1 MKKEKETE
9 RLSKHEIVKSSLL
22 FVLHFLIL
30 VLIVACMLFGNKLGT
45 IGVMLKENAAN
56 YLYMLFCLLL
66 LLVITYFYFMTENT
80 EVLKSGKTI
89 TLIFSVLDLYLMLAI
104 LIGTRLHVYAR
115 PVAMVALLIYAL
127 VGRRDAIFVNVLCAL
142 LTFVVD
148 NFSTAESVANNIYSS
163 LFISFSA
170 GMVAIF
176 YFDKAKTRFQV
187 IKIGLVTVLPVDAI
201 IFLLE
206 LSSIF
211 NGVSTSSS
219 LIEISDWSKIL
230 EAMGYGLF
238 GGIGS
243 VVLYLALLP
252 VFEAIFNCL
261 TAFRVRELTANDAKL
276 LKKLQEEANG
286 TYNHSNMVAQL
297 AGACAASLGEDVDYA
312 RAAALYHDVG
322 KLHQPEYFTENQW
335 GYNVHDE
342 LTPELSAD
350 IVRSHAQDGYS
361 LILAHRL
368 PQFLA
373 DVALQHHGTM
383 PIRYFYAKAMKMT
396 DGELNIE
403 EFSYQG
409 PKPQTKIA
417 AIIMI
422 ADAAEASVRALKD
435 RGPDKVEK
443 AVGDIIEERMELEQ
457 FSECDITIADLMK
470 IRMTIVNVLTGVY
483 HHRVKYPKIKYK
495 NKGGKKVGE
504 NE

>member
-1 MKKEKETE
+1 
-9 RLSKHEIVKSSLL
+9 
-22 FVLHFLIL
+22 
-30 VLIVACMLFGNKLGT
+30 MLFGDKLGT
-45 IGVMLKENAAN
+45 IGLMLKENGAN
-56 YLYMLFCLLL
+56 YLYMVFCLLL
-66 LLVITYFYFMTENT
+66 LLVITYFYFLTENAK
-80 EVLKSGKTI
+80 VLQSGKTI
-89 TLIFSVLDLYLMLAI
+89 TLIFCVLDLYLVLAMLVS
-104 LIGTRLHVYAR
+104 TRVHVYAR

-127 VGRRDAIFVNVLCAL
+127 VGRRDAIFVNTLCAL
-142 LTFVVD
+142 LAFVVD

-206 LSSIF
+206 FSAIL
-211 NGVSTSSS
+211 NGGATSLVEFSG
-219 LIEISDWSKIL
+219 WSKIV

-238 GGIGS
+238 GGVGS
-243 VVLYLALLP
+243 VVLYLAVLP
-252 VFEAIFNCL
+252 VFETIFNCL

-276 LKKLQEEANG
+276 LKKLRKEANG
-286 TYNHSNMVAQL
+286 TYNHSHSVAHL
-297 AGACAASLGEDVDYA
+297 AEACASSLGEDVDYA

-350 IVRSHAQDGYS
+350 IVRSHAHDGYN
-361 LILAHRL
+361 LILANRL
-368 PQFLA
+368 PSFLA

-383 PIRYFYAKAMKMT
+383 PIRYFYLKAMKLT

-403 EFSYQG
+403 EFSYLG

-435 RGPDKVEK
+435 RNPEAVERT
-443 AVGDIIEERMELEQ
+443 VREIIEERMDLEQ
-457 FSECDITIADLMK
+457 FSECDITMADLTK

-483 HHRVKYPKIKYK
+483 HHRVEYPKIKYK
-495 NKGGKKVGE
+495 QTGGKTVGE

>member
-1 MKKEKETE
+1 MKREREAI
-9 RLSKHEIVKSSLL
+9 RLSQNEIVKSSML
-22 FVLHFLIL
+22 FVLHFVILLIL
-30 VLIVACMLFGNKLGT
+30 VACVLFGDKLGS
-45 IGVMLKENAAN
+45 IGEMLKVNGAN
-56 YLYMLFCLLL
+56 YLYMVFCLILL
-66 LLVITYFYFMTENT
+66 FVISYFYFLTENAK
-80 EVLKSGKTI
+80 VLKSGKTI
-89 TLIFSVLDLYLMLAI
+89 TLIFCALYIYIVIAMV
-104 LIGTRLHVYAR
+104 IGTKIHVYAR

-127 VGRRDAIFVNVLCAL
+127 VGRRDAIFVNILCAL
-142 LTFVVD
+142 IMFVVD
-148 NFSTAESVANNIYSS
+148 NFSTAEHVANNIYSS

-176 YFDKAKTRFQV
+176 YFDNAKTRFQV
-187 IKIGLVTVLPVDAI
+187 IKIGLVTVLPIDAI

-206 LSSIF
+206 FSSIF
-211 NGVSTSSS
+211 NGATTSLLEFS
-219 LIEISDWSKIL
+219 EWSVIFDS
-230 EAMGYGLF
+230 MGYGVF
-238 GGIGS
+238 GGVGS
-243 VVLYLALLP
+243 VVLYLAVLP

-261 TAFRVRELTANDAKL
+261 TAFRIRELTANDAKL

-286 TYNHSNMVAQL
+286 TYNHSHSVAQL
-297 AGACAASLGEDVDYA
+297 AEACAAALGEDVDYA

-350 IVRSHAQDGYS
+350 IVRSHAQDGYD
-361 LILAHRL
+361 LILSHRL

-373 DVALQHHGTM
+373 DVAVQHHGTL
-383 PIRYFYAKAMKMT
+383 PIRYFYAKAMKLT

-403 EFSYQG
+403 EFSYLG

-435 RGPDKVEK
+435 RTPEAVERT
-443 AVGDIIEERMELEQ
+443 VREIIEERMDLEQ
-457 FSECDITIADLMK
+457 FSECDITMADLTK

-495 NKGGKKVGE
+495 NMDGKTVGE
-504 NE
+504 QE

>member
-1 MKKEKETE
+1 MKKEKEIEILT
-9 RLSKHEIVKSSLL
+9 KNEIVKSATL
-22 FVLHFLIL
+22 FVVHYLLL
-30 VLIVACMLFGNKLGT
+30 VLLVACMLFGDKLGT
-45 IGVMLKENAAN
+45 IGVMLKANAAN

-66 LLVITYFYFMTENT
+66 LIVITYFYFLTENPN
-80 EVLKSGKTI
+80 VLKSGKTI

-104 LIGTRLHVYAR
+104 LISARLHVYAR
-115 PVAMVALLIYAL
+115 PVAVVALLIYAL
-127 VGRRDAIFVNVLCAL
+127 VGRRDAIFVNVLCSL

-176 YFDKAKTRFQV
+176 YFEKAKTRFQV
-187 IKIGLVTVLPVDAI
+187 IKIGLATVLPVDAI

-211 NGVSTSSS
+211 NGGSPILTDF
-219 LIEISDWSKIL
+219 SDWSKL
-230 EAMGYGLF
+230 FEAMGYGLF
-238 GGIGS
+238 GGVGS

-252 VFEAIFNCL
+252 VFEAMFNCL

-276 LKKLQEEANG
+276 LRKLQEEANG

-335 GYNVHDE
+335 DYNVHDE

-350 IVRSHAQDGYS
+350 IVRSHAQDGYD

-383 PIRYFYAKAMKMT
+383 PIRYFYAKAMKLT

-417 AIIMI
+417 AIVMI

-435 RGPDKVEK
+435 RSPDKVEK
-443 AVGDIIEERMELEQ
+443 TVGDIIEERMELEQ

>member
-1 MKKEKETE
+1 MKKDKEIL
-9 RLSKHEIVKSSLL
+9 RLSRQDIVKSSLL
-22 FVLHFLIL
+22 FALHFLIML
-30 VLIVACMLFGNKLGT
+30 SVVASVLFGSKLGM
-45 IGVMLKENAAN
+45 IGEMIQKNGAN
-56 YLYMLFCLLL
+56 YLYMIFCMLLL
-66 LLVITYFYFMTENT
+66 LIITYFYFLTENDKI
-80 EVLKSGKTI
+80 LQSGKTI
-89 TLIFSVLDLYLMLAI
+89 TLIFCVLDFYLAVAM
-104 LIGTRLHVYAR
+104 LIGANFHVYAR

-127 VGRRDAIFVNVLCAL
+127 VGRKEAVFINVICSL
-142 LTFVVD
+142 LLFAVD
-148 NFSTAESVANNIYSS
+148 NFSTAENVANNVYSS

-176 YFDKAKTRFQV
+176 YFEKAKTRFQV
-187 IKIGLVTVLPVDAI
+187 IKIGFATVLPIDAI

-206 LSSIF
+206 ISEAF
-211 NGVSTSSS
+211 NGGVGSVLEYSH
-219 LIEISDWSKIL
+219 LSKIL

-243 VVLYLALLP
+243 VILYLAVLP
-252 VFEAIFNCL
+252 VFEILFNCL

-276 LKKLQEEANG
+276 LRKLQREANG
-286 TYNHSNMVAQL
+286 TYNHSHSVAQL
-297 AGACAASLGEDVDYA
+297 AEACAASLGEDVDYA

-350 IVRSHAQDGYS
+350 IVRSHAQDGYD
-361 LILAHRL
+361 LITSHRL

-373 DVALQHHGTM
+373 DVAVQHHGTL
-383 PIRYFYAKAMKMT
+383 PITYFYYKAMKLT
-396 DGELNIE
+396 DGEVNIE
-403 EFSYQG
+403 EFSYPG

-422 ADAAEASVRALKD
+422 ADAAEAAVRSLKD
-435 RGPDKVEK
+435 RTTEEVEK
-443 AVGDIIEERMELEQ
+443 CVRKIIEERMDLEQ
-457 FSECDITIADLMK
+457 FSECDITMSDLTQ
-470 IRMTIVNVLTGVY
+470 IRMTIVNVMTGVY

-495 NKGGKKVGE
+495 HADGKTIGE

>member
-1 MKKEKETE
+1 MKKEKEVAS
-9 RLSKHEIVKSSLL
+9 LSKNEIFKSSML
-22 FVLHFLIL
+22 FVLHFVIL
-30 VLIVACMLFGNKLGT
+30 VLIVACVLFGDKIGT
-45 IGVMLKENAAN
+45 ISEMLKENGAN
-56 YLYMLFCLLL
+56 YLYMVFCLML
-66 LLVITYFYFMTENT
+66 LLVITYFYFFTENT
-80 EVLKSGKTI
+80 KVLKSGKTI
-89 TLIFSVLDLYLMLAI
+89 SLIFCSLYIYVVIAMLV
-104 LIGTRLHVYAR
+104 GEKLHVYVR

-127 VGRRDAIFVNVLCAL
+127 VGRRDAIFVNILCAL
-142 LTFVVD
+142 IMFVVD
-148 NFSTAESVANNIYSS
+148 NFSTAENVANNIYSS

-187 IKIGLVTVLPVDAI
+187 IKIGLVTVLPIDAI

-206 LSSIF
+206 FSSVF
-211 NGVSTSSS
+211 NGNQTS
-219 LIEISDWSKIL
+219 LIEFSNWSNIFD
-230 EAMGYGLF
+230 AMGYGVF
-238 GGIGS
+238 GGVGS
-243 VVLYLALLP
+243 VVLYLAILP
-252 VFEAIFNCL
+252 VFEALFNRL
-261 TAFRVRELTANDAKL
+261 TSFRIRELTANDARL

-286 TYNHSNMVAQL
+286 TYNHSNSVAQL
-297 AGACAASLGEDVDYA
+297 AEACAASLGEDVDCA

-350 IVRSHAQDGYS
+350 IVRSHAQDGYD
-361 LILAHRL
+361 LILTHHL

-383 PIRYFYAKAMKMT
+383 PIRYFYAKAMKLT

-403 EFSYQG
+403 EFSYLG

-435 RGPDKVEK
+435 RNPEAVERT
-443 AVGDIIEERMELEQ
+443 VRDIIEERMELEQ
-457 FSECDITIADLMK
+457 FAECDITMADLTK

-495 NKGGKKVGE
+495 NSNGKTVGE

>member
-1 MKKEKETE
+1 MKKDKE
-9 RLSKHEIVKSSLL
+9 LLQFSKQDMVKSSLL
-22 FVLHFLIL
+22 FALHFIILLLVVAL
-30 VLIVACMLFGNKLGT
+30 VLFGDKLGM
-45 IGVMLKENAAN
+45 IGEMVKVNGAN
-56 YLYMLFCLLL
+56 YLYMIFCLLL
-66 LLVITYFYFMTENT
+66 LLVITYFYFLTENDKI
-80 EVLKSGKTI
+80 LRSGKTI
-89 TLIFSVLDLYLMLAI
+89 TLIFCVLDLYLVLAM
-104 LIGTRLHVYAR
+104 LIGTKIHVYAR

-127 VGRRDAIFVNVLCAL
+127 VGRKEAVFLNIICSL

-176 YFDKAKTRFQV
+176 YFERAKTRFQV

-206 LSSIF
+206 LSEVF
-211 NGVSTSSS
+211 NGK
-219 LIEISDWSKIL
+219 IESVLEFSDWSRIF

-243 VVLYLALLP
+243 VVLYLAVLP
-252 VFEAIFNCL
+252 VFEIMFNCL

-276 LKKLQEEANG
+276 LKKLQQEANG
-286 TYNHSNMVAQL
+286 TYNHSNSVAQL
-297 AGACAASLGEDVDYA
+297 AEACAASLGEDVDYA

-350 IVRSHAQDGYS
+350 IVRSHAQDGYD
-361 LILAHRL
+361 LITAHRL

-373 DVALQHHGTM
+373 DVAVQHHGTL
-383 PIRYFYAKAMKMT
+383 PIRYFYAKAMKLT
-396 DGELNIE
+396 DGEVNIE
-403 EFSYQG
+403 EFSYLG

-422 ADAAEASVRALKD
+422 ADAAEASVRSLKD
-435 RGPDKVEK
+435 RNTDAVEK
-443 AVGDIIEERMELEQ
+443 TVREIIEERMELEQ
-457 FSECDITIADLMK
+457 FSECDITMADLTK
-470 IRMTIVNVLTGVY
+470 IRMTIVDVMTGVY
-483 HHRVKYPKIKYK
+483 HHRVKYPKIKYRHD
-495 NKGGKKVGE
+495 NGRTIGE